1 MGQTAMAPGNGVVN
15 RAVGAFRDLNQTGPG
30 WLYYGINAADRG
42 LGYNGSYFTLGGFI
56 PYAEDDMGGFWA
68 ADLRSH
74 LSEYGGFFSNVG
86 LVRKQFLGGSL
97 FGVGVYWD
105 YDGDLNQYPTNGAL
119 GTGQFGQFGHTYQ
132 QVGVSGEWLTDWGN
146 FRSNGYMPIKTNG
159 YTAGAPGTPFY
170 QNFVMCQHGLDA
182 ALTGTDLEVGVYV
195 PGLADWAGMISV
207 GGYAYGNSL
216 TKWQS
221 GTLAGQDIVPWFGG
235 VYTRLDMTFLN
246 NWDFSLQANN
256 DSYFDWTGFARLTYR
271 MGGSRRRNVPD
282 QMEQPMMRNEHVVRA
297 HQTPIVATNGSNGNQ
312 PWRVIHVNNTA
323 PAGGNGTAEAPFSTL
338 AAGDAAATQAWDI
351 VFVDRGDG
359 TAAGYG
365 SEFSFNAQNQYLVG
379 NGGSFFLPTS
389 TCGLKDIAT
398 DTSGLRPLLSNP
410 AGNSVLIDGAVAGGA
425 TVANLQI
432 TGSKVGIAATG
443 DLTGLPRAGESP
455 YGPATQDTYAAG
467 GTIVSNVAIAGNG
480 TAASQTGINLASA
493 SGDIAFVDTAVANMT
508 AGGFVST
515 AANGL
520 TVDYQG
526 SITNDVSNNGGV
538 ASPLIVI
545 KDTVNGDPSVFNL
558 AVGAAPGSSTIA
570 NEITDVGG
578 GGISIENNGA
588 STTINMANVTLTNN
602 VSTAI
607 EVFNDNATTSIVAA
621 AGNGITKN
629 TTGAAIDI
637 QGGAPVFDYVGPIT
651 NTGPLPSYLLSV
663 VDTGATS
670 DVYLESPAGK
680 PFNDIA
686 DGIQISNAAGDVTVI
701 GAALSG
707 NRGQGL
713 LIDGG
718 SSGTFKFRDVKIT
731 NAPLA
736 GVSVL
741 NSPSA
746 TVNFTNLNIALTADT
761 ATGILVNQV
770 GSITANG
777 LNTLTN
783 TSTTNPAASFTD
795 ASAIDMTFTTVTS
808 GVTNGTNAALEFLG
822 TSGGAFTVSS
832 NFNVGGAAGS
842 ATNDVTNAGGV
853 TVTVPPP

>member
-1 MGQTAMAPGNGVVN
+1 
-15 RAVGAFRDLNQTGPG
+15 
-30 WLYYGINAADRG
+30 
-42 LGYNGSYFTLGGFI
+42 
-56 PYAEDDMGGFWA
+56 
-68 ADLRSH
+68 
-74 LSEYGGFFSNVG
+74 
-86 LVRKQFLGGSL
+86 
-97 FGVGVYWD
+97 
-105 YDGDLNQYPTNGAL
+105 
-119 GTGQFGQFGHTYQ
+119 
-132 QVGVSGEWLTDWGN
+132 
-146 FRSNGYMPIKTNG
+146 
-159 YTAGAPGTPFY
+159 
-170 QNFVMCQHGLDA
+170 
-182 ALTGTDLEVGVYV
+182 
-195 PGLADWAGMISV
+195 
-207 GGYAYGNSL
+207 
-216 TKWQS
+216 
-221 GTLAGQDIVPWFGG
+221 
-235 VYTRLDMTFLN
+235 
-246 NWDFSLQANN
+246 
-256 DSYFDWTGFARLTYR
+256 
-271 MGGSRRRNVPD
+271 
-282 QMEQPMMRNEHVVRA
+282 
-297 HQTPIVATNGSNGNQ
+297 
-312 PWRVIHVNNTA
+312 
-323 PAGGNGTAEAPFSTL
+323 
-338 AAGDAAATQAWDI
+338 
-351 VFVDRGDG
+351 
-359 TAAGYG
+359 
-365 SEFSFNAQNQYLVG
+365 
-379 NGGSFFLPTS
+379 
-389 TCGLKDIAT
+389 
-398 DTSGLRPLLSNP
+398 
-410 AGNSVLIDGAVAGGA
+410 
-425 TVANLQI
+425 
-432 TGSKVGIAATG
+432 
-443 DLTGLPRAGESP
+443 
-455 YGPATQDTYAAG
+455 
-467 GTIVSNVAIAGNG
+467 
-480 TAASQTGINLASA
+480 
-493 SGDIAFVDTAVANMT
+493 
-508 AGGFVST
+508 
-515 AANGL
+515 
-520 TVDYQG
+520 
-526 SITNDVSNNGGV
+526 
-538 ASPLIVI
+538 
-545 KDTVNGDPSVFNL
+545 
-558 AVGAAPGSSTIA
+558 
-570 NEITDVGG
+570 
-578 GGISIENNGA
+578 
-588 STTINMANVTLTNN
+588 MANVTLTNN